1 MAGIKKFPIPLTIML
16 IFLLQACTG
25 KISVPPIL
33 LLSEQ
38 ADFGNYTGEI
48 LKAEGFNEFMIDSLS
63 GRNISASFIR
73 KFDLVILSEPVTD
86 TLKWKLFREYVRD
99 GGNLIAIDPARP
111 PADLFG
117 IMHSAGGQPGDCLE
131 TDTSFTGEK
140 FLAGNR
146 FHIHTAGQS
155 CILKGATAVAWF
167 CTESG
172 AGKRSPAVVMNRF
185 GKGNAA
191 AFLYN
196 LPASVVY
203 TRQGNPE
210 LAGVEKDG
218 IPGLR
223 AMDMFTDGWVDA
235 TENIINQADRQMT
248 LLSHCI
254 ESMNLDRKP
263 LPRLWYFPDTL
274 KCLVTLTNDGEFR
287 GEKDFEP
294 QLKDVDSMGAKMSLY
309 ILQTDKVSRPWTG
322 RWIERGFE
330 ISGHPDDTREALQP
344 RWADM
349 ELALTGKMKEM
360 SDLFGIRMTTVV
372 NHWFVWCGNDSL
384 GRPEFAAQA
393 EIEAGRGLSL
403 DVNYAHYDNNSSQGH
418 FLGKTGPDQ
427 GNFTGSGLPM
437 RFTADN
443 GRILDIFQHLNNVY
457 DQQYNENHDPEGF
470 FGCFRGLMDR
480 SLSDEV
486 YTFISIKSHNDE
498 YYFSKAPLLKMLGYA
513 GSRKIPVWTAAH
525 LLEFIR
531 TRDEARFSNVSWADN
546 RLSFTLNSSLRG
558 KDGLTLMVPHRYG
571 NMFVDQITVD
581 GKPVPFF
588 TIPVKGARYAFGTV
602 IPGKDYVLNVR
613 YAR

>member
-1 MAGIKKFPIPLTIML
+1 
-16 IFLLQACTG
+16 
-25 KISVPPIL
+25 
-33 LLSEQ
+33 
-38 ADFGNYTGEI
+38 
-48 LKAEGFNEFMIDSLS
+48 
-63 GRNISASFIR
+63 
-73 KFDLVILSEPVTD
+73 
-86 TLKWKLFREYVRD
+86 
-99 GGNLIAIDPARP
+99 
-111 PADLFG
+111 
-117 IMHSAGGQPGDCLE
+117 
-131 TDTSFTGEK
+131 
-140 FLAGNR
+140 
-146 FHIHTAGQS
+146 
-155 CILKGATAVAWF
+155 
-167 CTESG
+167 
-172 AGKRSPAVVMNRF
+172 MNRF
-185 GKGNAA
+185 GKGKAT

-196 LPASVVY
+196 LPGSVVY

-223 AMDMFTDGWVDA
+223 AMDMFTDGWVDPI
-235 TENIINQADRQMT
+235 ENTINQADRQMT

-287 GEKDFEP
+287 GENDFEP
-294 QLKDVDSMGAKMSLY
+294 QLKDVDSMGAKLSLY
-309 ILQTDKVSRPWTG
+309 ILQTDKVTRPWTSK
-322 RWIERGFE
+322 WTEKGFE
-330 ISGHPDDTREALQP
+330 ISGHPDDTREALKP

-360 SDLFGIRMTTVV
+360 SDLFGIKMTTVV

-418 FLGKTGPDQ
+418 FLGKTGPEQ

-437 RFTADN
+437 RFATAS
-443 GRILDIFQHLNNVY
+443 GRIIDIFQHLNNVY

-498 YYFSKAPLLKMLGYA
+498 YYFSKVPLLKMLDYA

-531 TRDEARFSNVSWADN
+531 TRDEARFSNVNWVDN
-546 RLSFTLNSSLRG
+546 RLSFTLGSSLPG
-558 KDGLTLMVPHRYG
+558 KNGLTFMVPCQYG
-571 NMFVDQITVD
+571 NMVIDQITVD
-581 GKPVPFF
+581 GKPFPFI
-588 TIPVKGARYAFGTV
+588 TIPVKGTRYAFGTV
-602 IPGKDYVLNVR
+602 VPGKDYVLNVR